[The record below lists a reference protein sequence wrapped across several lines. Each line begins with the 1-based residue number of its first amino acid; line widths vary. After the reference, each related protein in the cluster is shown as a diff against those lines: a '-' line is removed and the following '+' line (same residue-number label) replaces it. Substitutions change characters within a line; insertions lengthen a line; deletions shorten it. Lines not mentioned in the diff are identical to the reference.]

1 MIGILQEDQATYC
14 HIYVEGLFWSHVCS
28 QAVNQI
34 LIAPIIFT
42 LLILWVFMW
51 CSWPLW
57 FLQSFLS
64 ILSRIPWARP
74 NVWQWVCA
82 PEFSPMTNGLGT
94 GLYRAIL
101 VDSWK
106 FPLYQVSTRLWED
119 SPPPQLFLLVLPPFT
134 SPWTLHLMF
143 PYIPVPSSCTESLFT
158 LPQEIH
164 PTPTPEQS

>member
-14 HIYVEGLFWSHVCS
+14 HIYVEGLLWSHVCS

-34 LIAPIIFT
+34 LITPIILT

-51 CSWPLW
+51 CPWPLW
-57 FLQSFLS
+57 FLQCCLS

-82 PEFSPMTNGLGT
+82 PEFSPMTNGRGT

-106 FPLYQVSTRLWED
+106 FPQHQVSP
-119 SPPPQLFLLVLPPFT
+119 SPAVVSFGTPSLHISLDVTPHVSLHTCPQFLHGIAIYSSPGNPT
-134 SPWTLHLMF
+134 HPQPWTVLV
-143 PYIPVPSSCTESLFT
+143 I
-158 LPQEIH
+158 
-164 PTPTPEQS
+164 